1 MIAAGPLVNA
11 AIFLDNTRHK
21 IEQVKEACPAIT
33 TIHVSDSSKGA
44 KRLVPSKTLRRKPGG
59 QLEIRVRAG
68 INAAT
73 RRRIS
78 AWTRRTHGSKR
89 RVALFDW
96 GCTITQFKGG
106 RPRDS
111 SEETLATICGG
122 PARLAALR
130 QMFDR
135 LYAAGVEVVLLTN
148 NTTTHQPAFKGLV
161 RRLLGAGRPYK
172 IIASRLT
179 AKGHKGR
186 ALQKLAAF
194 RGLCRPA
201 AAAATSLDRT
211 RK

>member
-1 MIAAGPLVNA
+1 MAQPVNA

-44 KRLVPSKTLRRKPGG
+44 KRLAPSKTLRRKPGG

-68 INAAT
+68 INAET
-73 RRRIS
+73 RRRIA
-78 AWTRRTHGSKR
+78 AWTRRSRGPGRNR

-130 QMFDR
+130 QMFDN
-135 LYAAGVEVVLLTN
+135 LYKDGVEVALLTN
-148 NTTTHQPAFKGLV
+148 NTTTHQAAFKGLV

-172 IIASRLT
+172 IIASRVT

-194 RGLCRPA
+194 RGLCR
-201 AAAATSLDRT
+201 TLR
-211 RK
+211 RHRRH